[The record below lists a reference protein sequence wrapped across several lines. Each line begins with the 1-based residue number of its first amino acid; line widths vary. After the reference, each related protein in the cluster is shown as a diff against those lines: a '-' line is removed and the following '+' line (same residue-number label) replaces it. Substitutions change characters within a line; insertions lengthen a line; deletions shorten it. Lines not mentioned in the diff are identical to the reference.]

1 MSVVVVTWTKQLFQ
15 SRVVT
20 SFAFSLEKGFMCSRT
35 CHCVLR
41 SASGPIWGGGYMHVI
56 WGFMC
61 SRTCHCMLRSAS
73 GPASDKWEKRPTIS
87 YYIAS
92 EKRDLL
98 YPTILRV
105 RKETY
110 NIVLRV
116 GTCLRGGT
124 VNTNEKRDLLYDK
137 RDPLYLTRRRDLPQ
151 WWEC

>member
-1 MSVVVVTWTKQLFQ
+1 MSYEGSCAPGRATACCAPHPDL
-15 SRVVT
+15 
-20 SFAFSLEKGFMCSRT
+20 
-35 CHCVLR
+35 
-41 SASGPIWGGGYMHVI
+41 P
-56 WGFMC
+56 
-61 SRTCHCMLRSAS
+61 
-73 GPASDKWEKRPTIS
+73 PT
-87 YYIAS
+87 S
-92 EKRDLL
+92 EKRDLR